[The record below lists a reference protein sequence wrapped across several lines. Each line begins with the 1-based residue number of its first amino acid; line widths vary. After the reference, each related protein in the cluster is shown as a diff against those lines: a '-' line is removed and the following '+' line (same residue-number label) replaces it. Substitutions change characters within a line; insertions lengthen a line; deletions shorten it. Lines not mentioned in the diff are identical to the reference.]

1 MDMITLREHIV
12 YNTINPGIGPWEW
25 GGLGRC
31 VIENW
36 YFILIS
42 YNSRKIETSCR
53 GAEGL
58 FTALIDISYQD
69 HTIVWNSKPLD
80 DISVLKY

>member
-1 MDMITLREHIV
+1 M
-12 YNTINPGIGPWEW
+12 
-25 GGLGRC
+25 
-31 VIENW
+31 
-36 YFILIS
+36 
-42 YNSRKIETSCR
+42 KIQTSCR

-69 HTIVWNSKPLD
+69 HTIVWKSKSLD